1 MTLVRSS
8 CEQKYK
14 YPGFSAKRLSAQ
26 QHGEKIRMLLDATF
40 IPAR

>member
-1 MTLVRSS
+1 LSKKRL
-8 CEQKYK
+8 
-14 YPGFSAKRLSAQ
+14 SAQRLSAQ